1 VCAYKNHTE
10 RGCFS
15 IMLFRPS
22 CFCVSVYTVKLLYI
36 WLKDLCGGVVAPIC
50 LCVYVVYSGGGG
62 NNPQERSY
70 APGLAIVCE
79 RIMYNTCCWSISVPN
94 DVTTRVYKLVT
105 VSLLSVCV
113 YMYLKYDNNNIR
125 VCIDSQIDLRRYRI
139 FSTPRRRRI

>member
-1 VCAYKNHTE
+1 MFFDNVVSPVVFLCECIHGKAIIYLTE
-10 RGCFS
+10 RL
-15 IMLFRPS
+15 MR
-22 CFCVSVYTVKLLYI
+22 
-36 WLKDLCGGVVAPIC
+36 GVVAPIC

-79 RIMYNTCCWSISVPN
+79 RIMYNMCCWSISVPN

-105 VSLLSVCV
+105 VSLLSACV
-113 YMYLKYDNNNIR
+113 YMYLKYDNNNIL